1 MPLSKLKPKVTP
13 KTLEG
18 KFAAAFTIAMLLI
31 PAAFAADAK
40 DKDKETQ
47 AYCRYVTQQAAA
59 QRDLLLI
66 PNAVAG
72 ITQPNTGLPMQAVW
86 GISGSLSNVRKSVLT
101 MDAARKNCEL
111 YSAASSAQQDVQYAL
126 PSLEKQA
133 LQHRLALIQE
143 ASESLD
149 ALLATTRKML
159 DAHNMTRSMAFA
171 LQTTK
176 IKLDADRADTQSKMV
191 ALYTPQLSDKPVKEL
206 VAEKRSRE
214 VNQQRALD
222 KLSRQ
227 NDWDVALSVGAHQQ
241 INPLIGSQGAYG
253 EVSVSYNLASRA
265 INKHLDQ
272 AAGAYDDW
280 KKVQEGD
287 VIRNADVLKQQVV
300 DGISVQDSRLKAL
313 QEEQQQIESN
323 LQLVGSADTTAAL
336 DFRNQLTTAQL
347 LLQIEIGDATFRR
360 DRLREFLGKNF

>member
-1 MPLSKLKPKVTP
+1 MPLSKLKPKVNP

-126 PSLEKQA
+126 PSLEKQ
-133 LQHRLALIQE
+133 
-143 ASESLD
+143 
-149 ALLATTRKML
+149 
-159 DAHNMTRSMAFA
+159 
-171 LQTTK
+171 
-176 IKLDADRADTQSKMV
+176 
-191 ALYTPQLSDKPVKEL
+191 
-206 VAEKRSRE
+206 
-214 VNQQRALD
+214 
-222 KLSRQ
+222 
-227 NDWDVALSVGAHQQ
+227 
-241 INPLIGSQGAYG
+241 
-253 EVSVSYNLASRA
+253 
-265 INKHLDQ
+265 
-272 AAGAYDDW
+272 
-280 KKVQEGD
+280 
-287 VIRNADVLKQQVV
+287 
-300 DGISVQDSRLKAL
+300 
-313 QEEQQQIESN
+313 
-323 LQLVGSADTTAAL
+323 
-336 DFRNQLTTAQL
+336 
-347 LLQIEIGDATFRR
+347 
-360 DRLREFLGKNF
+360 